1 MTETMAESVADRD
14 QTVDDHELKALPK
27 EIGILLMV
35 AGFGGLL
42 LPGPIGTPFLVLGGL
57 TLFPSTF
64 RGLDRYMRDRF
75 PSFHKEG
82 MRQVRRFV
90 HDLERRYPT
99 SGETR

>member
-1 MTETMAESVADRD
+1 MMTESVADRD
-14 QTVDDHELKALPK
+14 QTIDDNELKKLPT
-27 EIGILLMV
+27 EIGILLIV
-35 AGFGGLL
+35 AGIGGVM
-42 LPGPIGTPFLVLGGL
+42 LPGPVGAPFLILGGL

-64 RGLDRYMRDRF
+64 RRLDHYMQKQF
-75 PSFHKEG
+75 PRFHKEG